1 MPAGTRG
8 FSVDAIARH
17 PTRKETLASGLA
29 RLFLKGTLHRSGHR
43 SNFMT
48 KPGNVERFVRRFPA
62 SATVTCRSLRTV
74 RAPSGQ
80 NGEGPRRVRIRRRGP
95 PSRTGWL
102 KPGDQSGSAPWK
114 TERLMDCPIVR

>member
-43 SNFMT
+43 PNFMT
-48 KPGNVERFVRRFPA
+48 EAAHPERFVRRLPA
-62 SATVTCRSLRTV
+62 SGAVTCRSLRAGI
-74 RAPSGQ
+74 APSGQ
-80 NGEGPRRVRIRRRGP
+80 NGESPRRDGCGGEDLLRE
-95 PSRTGWL
+95 
-102 KPGDQSGSAPWK
+102 K
-114 TERLMDCPIVR
+114 